1 MTMSALLNI
10 LLTLLLAGALVFVA
24 LRLKAKFISSKK
36 KGLSI
41 DKTPTS
47 ILAIERIAELTT
59 ASFFDEK
66 VILTN
71 KQNAVAENLDRVF
84 FVDTSALGEPITDN
98 SICLIA
104 KCVVKAGFDFSD
116 FNKEDLRDDN
126 GILHMKLPKAK
137 IIDKISNPSDWDYFS
152 GSEKMTPEQAHAV
165 EEQAKALFVK
175 EAIDNGILTSA
186 EDYGRKRIKMIFLS
200 LGYKDV
206 VFED

>member
-1 MTMSALLNI
+1 MSALLNI
-10 LLTLLLAGALVFVA
+10 ILTVLLAGALVFVA
-24 LRLKAKFISSKK
+24 LRLKAKFSSSRKK
-36 KGLSI
+36 ELSI

-71 KQNAVAENLDRVF
+71 KQNAVPENLDRVF
-84 FVDTSALGEPITDN
+84 FVDAKALAEPLTDD

-104 KCVVKAGFDFSD
+104 KCVVKAGYDFSD
-116 FNKEDLRDDN
+116 FKKEDLRDEN
-126 GILHMKLPKAK
+126 GILHMRLPKAK
-137 IIDKISNPSDWDYFS
+137 IIDKISNPTDWDYFS
-152 GSEKMTPEQAHAV
+152 GSETMTPEQAHAV
-165 EEQAKALFVK
+165 EEKAKAMFVK

-186 EDYGRKRIKMIFLS
+186 EEYGRKRIKMIFLS